1 MANTVAGKL
10 NNPLNVRKKVRSGV
24 AYNPDRLCAMIVVN
38 LSGGIVL

>member
-24 AYNPDRLCAMIVVN
+24 AYNPARLCAMLLAN
-38 LSGGIVL
+38 PSGGDSK